1 MIDIPRKLQLLFST
15 YPPLPGDARSQMEA
29 IGIALRAYDQ
39 HDVDAALDAFMSG
52 QAPGHNPAFAPSA
65 PMLAVEAKR
74 QQNIRLESEER
85 TRRYEQPQ
93 LAAPLVVHSPDERT
107 RVKAKIDEF
116 VAAQVAEQVHADEAK
131 ARKALFDATNAR
143 FYPDM
148 SPDAV
153 KDRLHL
159 RHVGVGDADGDRD
172 VA

>member
-1 MIDIPRKLQLLFST
+1 MNDIPRKLQLLFST

-29 IGIALRAYDQ
+29 IGVALRSYDQ
-39 HDVDAALDAFMSG
+39 RDVEAALDAFMSG

-74 QQNIRLESEER
+74 QQNIRLEREER

-93 LAAPLVVHSPDERT
+93 LGAPLIVHSPDERA
-107 RVKAKIDEF
+107 RVKAKIEAF
-116 VAAQVAEQVHADEAK
+116 LAGQVQGGTAESEAK
-131 ARKALFDATNAR
+131 AAKALLDATNAR

-148 SPDAV
+148 DPNAV
-153 KDRLHL
+153 KRRLKIGIGDD
-159 RHVGVGDADGDRD
+159 VGNRD

>member
-29 IGIALRAYDQ
+29 IGLALRAYDQ
-39 HDVDAALDAFMSG
+39 RDVDAALDAFMSG

-93 LAAPLVVHSPDERT
+93 LAAPLVIHSPDERA

-116 VAAQVAEQVHADEAK
+116 LAGQVQEGTSESEAK
-131 ARKALFDATNAR
+131 AAKALFDATNAR

-148 SPDAV
+148 DPNAV
-153 KDRLHL
+153 KRRLKIGIGDD
-159 RHVGVGDADGDRD
+159 VGNRD